1 MEVES
6 VTPTRTLLAHPVF
19 GGPVATGVRFGE
31 RSLFLDCSK
40 HSEVNMRADKPT
52 SLAISLVTCACLL
65 AGTSSL
71 MAADRGTTANHVT
84 RPLLQQSAKKY
95 KLYCVNGKI
104 EIGSRDLNEM
114 KAARG
119 DRVCELGAFDTFS
132 QAIEASKRL
141 GGVGS
146 PCPCR

>member
-1 MEVES
+1 
-6 VTPTRTLLAHPVF
+6 
-19 GGPVATGVRFGE
+19 
-31 RSLFLDCSK
+31 
-40 HSEVNMRADKPT
+40 MRPDKTT
-52 SLAISLVTCACLL
+52 SFAISLIACACLW

-71 MAADRGTTANHVT
+71 MARERGITATRAT
-84 RPLLQQSAKKY
+84 RPLLQQSLKKY

>member
-1 MEVES
+1 
-6 VTPTRTLLAHPVF
+6 
-19 GGPVATGVRFGE
+19 
-31 RSLFLDCSK
+31 
-40 HSEVNMRADKPT
+40 MRPDKTT
-52 SLAISLVTCACLL
+52 SFAICLL
-65 AGTSSL
+65 ACAGLWASTSSL
-71 MAADRGTTANHVT
+71 MAGERGTTAT
-84 RPLLQQSAKKY
+84 RAARLLLQQSVKKY

-132 QAIEASKRL
+132 QAIEASKRR

-146 PCPCR
+146 PCTCG

>member
-1 MEVES
+1 
-6 VTPTRTLLAHPVF
+6 
-19 GGPVATGVRFGE
+19 
-31 RSLFLDCSK
+31 
-40 HSEVNMRADKPT
+40 MRADKAT
-52 SLAISLVTCACLL
+52 SFAIYWVACASIL

-71 MAADRGTTANHVT
+71 MAAERGTAANHAT
-84 RPLLQQSAKKY
+84 RPLIQQAAKKY

-141 GGVGS
+141 GGIGS